1 MRSVVTR
8 YKRVRHIRPATII
21 ARTAADYIAANHFF
35 AAVLADL
42 TRLTGRHR
50 SNCQSEKKLTGWR
63 VRILLSLS
71 LFSIRSCETLLLQH
85 IVFFFFSFAFL
96 YITFKKNLSSS
107 SVPDRG
113 IDQQDNLNLSTC
125 LLYLPRILTLI
136 FENCSCNNI
145 IIKTLVVEKNIVAR
159 YHTRTG

>member
-107 SVPDRG
+107 SVPDRPAG
-113 IDQQDNLNLSTC
+113 QSESFDLPVIS
-125 LLYLPRILTLI
+125 LPRILTLI